1 MSTQLQLR
9 RGTTAQTAIFTGAVA
24 EVTVDTDKNTLVIH
38 DGVTQGGHYITGS
51 LTHSLNTI
59 YSDNQNIVI
68 ATGNPSASPAMG
80 MAWTLGTDGNLTL
93 PANGDILF
101 ANSVSALDSI
111 GAANTIAYNALGLAE
126 SANNTAFQALDKA
139 TDADANASIAFS
151 KASDADANAANAII
165 TALASSNTSLSA
177 SNSASFALNVANLAS
192 ANAANAVILAQ
203 NANDNASNAA
213 NTASLASANAGIAF
227 STSVNALSLAN
238 NAYNLALDANNAAVT
253 SNSYATEA
261 ITLANSAYILS
272 NSAYNLAL
280 AANNSLDVKFDK
292 VGGTISGDTTITANL
307 SITGNLSV
315 TGNVTTTD
323 INNVSLSNS
332 IIYLARD
339 NPANT
344 VDIGFVGSFTEGT
357 YQHTGLVRDNSDGK
371 WKFFSGVTTEPNS
384 TIDFNGATYDTI
396 LVGGVETQDLKSNN
410 ITANTFM
417 LNDSMFYGNSVQF
430 LNSNNHLHIHN
441 STLTTIHGNTDI
453 QGTFTVNGQPIS
465 GGGGGGTSYDQSL
478 NTTDN
483 VIFRTATVNGAFK
496 VKTLSTS
503 QTTRILTENF
513 DYAGGGTTIIS
524 DTGIMQIYLNGGT
537 GTLIDQLLPS
547 GYYGPTTIDA
557 FPIGATANTNAGT
570 FQVSGNNYLTDNGS
584 FVILNVPLNY
594 TPPSPIQLFGDIT
607 FIYQEK
613 VDVISANSNT
623 ISFNANTINI
633 TPYSS
638 INTTRIE
645 VDANTTMGFV
655 NLDTLDN
662 NTNKTAKYIIQ
673 AVCNTQIHCMEVLL
687 ASNVGMTE
695 YATIKSANDLIQLN
709 MTTDYTYNQSYLW
722 ANNISSNS
730 NTVITVHRT
739 LLVP

>member
-126 SANNTAFQALDKA
+126 SANNTAFQALGKA
-139 TDADANASIAFS
+139 T
-151 KASDADANAANAII
+151 DADANAANAII
-165 TALASSNTSLSA
+165 TALAASNTSLTA

-192 ANAANAVILAQ
+192 ANTANAVILAQ
-203 NANDNASNAA
+203 NASDNANNAA
-213 NTASLASANAGIAF
+213 STASLASANAGIAF

-272 NSAYNLAL
+272 NNAYNLAL
-280 AANNSLDVKFDK
+280 AANNSLDAKFDK

-307 SITGNLSV
+307 NITGNLSV

-344 VDIGFVGSFTEGT
+344 VDIGFVGSFTEGS

-371 WKFFSGVTTEPNS
+371 WKFFSGVTTEPDS
-384 TIDFNGATYDTI
+384 TVDFNGATYDTI
-396 LVGGVETQDLKSNN
+396 LVGGVESNN

-417 LNDSMFYGNSVQF
+417 LNDSMFYGNSIQF
-430 LNSNNHLHIHN
+430 LNSNSHLHIYN

-465 GGGGGGTSYDQSL
+465 GGGGGTSYDQSL

-483 VIFRTATVNGAFK
+483 VIFRTATVNGDFK

-557 FPIGATANTNAGT
+557 FPIGATVNTNQGT
-570 FQVSGNNYLTDNGS
+570 FSVTGNNYLTDNGS

-645 VDANTTMGFV
+645 IDANTTMGFV